1 MDNIT
6 KTLKKLSKITDGLTK
21 YSDDLLEIQKQT
33 HYTDMEFI
41 IVQIKIKEVA
51 EEILKIT
58 EKILKKSEKND

>member
-21 YSDDLLEIQKQT
+21 YSDSLLEIQKQT
-33 HYTDMEFI
+33 HSTDIEFVT
-41 IVQIKIKEVA
+41 VQIKIKGVV

-58 EKILKKSEKND
+58 EKF